1 MTGPLGV
8 NKRPDAWLRILAMTD
23 CWAGC
28 LGGCVGSLSSEHVI
42 SAGLWESTMVEVSG
56 LPWCSDTPK
65 LIGVASLTANILCER
80 HNNAL
85 SPVDMAGI
93 GAFRALREAY
103 SLAAGREGRRLR
115 KWKVQRFIVDG
126 PGFERWLLKTTL
138 NLCASRQLHSATWQ
152 LTGQPVTSSPDQLV
166 RAAFGHEELSRPLG
180 LYGLG
185 SVGETVSSG
194 EHVEFATI
202 LGAGALVGTAFR
214 FRGHR
219 CLLWLSNAPVPKV
232 LTLDSQHGT
241 EWATGDLLYHL
252 ALIRWKIGKKLSHVC
267 QFTWPGR
274 SVSPLLVA

>member
-1 MTGPLGV
+1 
-8 NKRPDAWLRILAMTD
+8 MTD
-23 CWAGC
+23 CWAEC
-28 LGGCVGSLSSEHVI
+28 LGDCAGSLSGEHVI
-42 SAGLWESTMVEVSG
+42 SAGLWEATMVEVSG

-65 LIGVASLTANILCER
+65 LIGVASLTANILCEW
-80 HNNAL
+80 HNNTL

-103 SLAAGREGRRLR
+103 TLAAGREGKRPR

-138 NLCASRQLHSATWQ
+138 NLCASRQLHSGTWH
-152 LTGQPVTSSPDQLV
+152 LTGQPLTSSPDRLV
-166 RAAFGHEELSRPLG
+166 RAAFGHESLLRPLG

-185 SVGETVSSG
+185 SVGETITSG

-202 LGAGALVGTAFR
+202 LSAGALVGTAFR

-219 CLLWLSNAPVPKV
+219 FLLWLSNAPVPQSLV
-232 LTLDSQHGT
+232 LDSQHGA
-241 EWATGDLLYHL
+241 EWSTGDLLYHMT
-252 ALIRWKIGKKLSHVC
+252 LIRWKIGKKLSHVC

-274 SVSPLLVA
+274 TVSPLLVA